1 MVIVTKNKETVRL
14 LQRLGFGDYEARAYL
29 ALLRGGWYV
38 RNGIALAALV
48 SDPGERLPAM
58 LSTQAAGV
66 LSTPGSRGLAGGWLE
81 QIRAALHRP
90 RLSSS
95 RTEVTVALRET
106 VEK

>member
-1 MVIVTKNKETVRL
+1 MTKNKETVRL

-81 QIRAALHRP
+81 HTSSTSPSPPHL
-90 RLSSS
+90 LSY
-95 RTEVTVALRET
+95 
-106 VEK
+106 